1 MRTAACKFALSTL
14 NIRRYA
20 LIDLNDD
27 KAWSKLEHG
36 YGSGDTQVPD
46 LLKKLEKYPKWGS
59 DNDPFSDLFGC
70 ICHQGSVYSSSFA
83 AVPHIARIVEA
94 NPKKVHS
101 EYFALPLL
109 IEIGR
114 QKFDEKIPAS
124 FKKEYTEALEKLIQV
139 GTQIHTDDE
148 AMIRSIGALY
158 IAVRGQWKL
167 AEISYE
173 MHDDTLALWED
184 HLASQG

>member
-1 MRTAACKFALSTL
+1 M
-14 NIRRYA
+14 
-20 LIDLNDD
+20 IDLDD
-27 KAWSKLEHG
+27 EKSWKKLEHG

-46 LLKKLEKYPKWGS
+46 LLKKLEKYPKSGS
-59 DNDPFSDLFGC
+59 DDDPFSDLFGC
-70 ICHQGSVYSSSFA
+70 ICHQGTAYPASYA

-114 QKFDEKIPAS
+114 QKFDEKIPAAY
-124 FKKEYTEALEKLIQV
+124 KKEYTEALEKLIEIGV
-139 GTQIHTDDE
+139 QIKTDDE
-148 AMIRSIGALY
+148 SLIRSIGALY

-167 AEISYE
+167 AEIAYE

-184 HLASQG
+184 YNEKVANGEI